1 MKSEVLWPGKAVSSS
16 NIFIYGS
23 LLEGCCNHH
32 VIASAKML
40 FAARTKPEYDLI
52 DLGEYPALVS
62 GGTTSV
68 RGSVYEVEPDLL
80 AILDEFEDHPDMYR
94 RTQIELFEGH
104 LVQTYLFPR
113 RLLWAQTPVDSGDWR
128 TYVLA
133 RQN

>member
-1 MKSEVLWPGKAVSSS
+1 
-16 NIFIYGS
+16 
-23 LLEGCCNHH
+23 
-32 VIASAKML
+32 ML